1 MKDFFK
7 SLLAVVLGNLI
18 SFTAV
23 CAVMFFF
30 FIAAILLLVGAKP
43 DAVSMPDNAFLVLDL
58 NMTISDTP
66 DQRAGSLR
74 GLLNNSGARIGLWDL
89 TSALN
94 TAAQD
99 DKVRG
104 ILVTGSLEFENYG
117 SGFAALA
124 ETRRALLDFKKTG
137 KPVLAYLE
145 SPSLKDYYL
154 ASAADTLL
162 LHPHALLDVR
172 GLASENFYLG
182 NAFKKYGIGVQTTKV
197 GEYKS
202 AVEPFI
208 SDKMSDADRKQRQ
221 AFLDG
226 IWKDIA
232 ADITAA
238 RGLPSG
244 AFVALTDKHG
254 VLDADSAKEYKLVD
268 ELAYLDEVIET
279 LKKLG
284 AADPAN
290 GSFAQIN
297 VRDYAQNTPSKSA
310 SPVIA
315 IVYAEGD
322 IVDGSGA
329 LSSEDGIADGSALA
343 ARLRELRQD
352 GDVVAVVLRVNS
364 PGGSAFA
371 SEVIQR
377 ETRLFSPSGKPF
389 IVSMGSL
396 AASGGY
402 WISAYA
408 DKIFAEKTTL
418 TGSIGVFGLMFN
430 IEEAARNIG
439 VNFEAVKT
447 SRFADIETLSRPKTP
462 EELALLQ
469 RHTDKIYDAFMDK
482 VSEGRKL
489 KRAQVEKIA
498 GGRVWTGRDALR
510 LGLVDAEGGLR
521 EAVRHAISLVEK
533 EAGKKFTIQQYPE
546 RRTALEMF
554 VETLQQPEHAPPVAR
569 ALTSSR
575 GNTNR
580 GATAKLTRLFDNFR
594 QQLERLNDR
603 NGIYARLPYWETE

>member
-18 SFTAV
+18 SLTAA
-23 CAVMFFF
+23 CAVLFFF
-30 FIAAILLLVGAKP
+30 FVTAILLLVGAKP
-43 DAVSMPDNAFLVLDL
+43 DAAPTPDNAILVLDL
-58 NMTISDTP
+58 SMTINDTP
-66 DQRAGSLR
+66 DQRANSLR
-74 GLLNNSGARIGLWDL
+74 GLLNNGGARIGLWDL
-89 TSALN
+89 TSALD
-94 TAAQD
+94 AAALD
-99 DKVRG
+99 GKVRG

-137 KPVLAYLE
+137 KPVFAYLE

-154 ASAADTLL
+154 ASAADTLF
-162 LHPHALLDVR
+162 LHPHAMLDAR

-182 NAFKKYGIGVQTTKV
+182 NALKKYGIGVQTTKV

-208 SDKMSDADRKQRQ
+208 SDKMSDADRRQRQ
-221 AFLDG
+221 TFLG
-226 IWKDIA
+226 NIWEDIA
-232 ADITAA
+232 ADITDA
-238 RGLPSG
+238 RSLPSG
-244 AFVALTDKHG
+244 AFAALADKHG
-254 VLDADSAKEYKLVD
+254 VLDADLAKEHKLVD
-268 ELAYLDEVIET
+268 ELAYLDQVIET

-284 AADPAN
+284 AANPAT

-297 VRDYAQNTPSKSA
+297 VRDYAQAVPQKSA

-322 IVDGSGA
+322 IVDGAGS
-329 LSSEDGIADGSALA
+329 LSSEDGVADGGALA

-352 GDVVAVVLRVNS
+352 GDVAAVVLRVNS

-377 ETRLFSPSGKPF
+377 ETRLFSPEGKPF
-389 IVSMGSL
+389 VVSMGSL

-408 DKIFAEKTTL
+408 DKVFAEKTTL

-439 VNFEAVKT
+439 VNFESVKT

-469 RHTDKIYDAFMDK
+469 RHTDKIYGAFLDK

-489 KRAQVEKIA
+489 KRDKVEEIA

-521 EAVRHAISLVEK
+521 EAVRHAVSLAEK
-533 EAGKKFTIQQYPE
+533 GTGEKFGIRQYPE
-546 RRTALEMF
+546 RRTALEVF
-554 VETLQQPEHAPPVAR
+554 VETLQQPDHAPPVAR
-569 ALTSSR
+569 ALSGTR
-575 GNTNR
+575 ENAGR
-580 GATAKLTRLFDNFR
+580 GAASKLTRLLDNFCR
-594 QQLERLNDR
+594 QLERLNDR